1 MAEMINRNRKRWGII
16 YVPRD
21 GSLRPMKMWKEIREY
36 LMEKGVEFDCI
47 QSESNNSIERQAK
60 MLADNGYE
68 TVVLIGGDG
77 ALYDAVNGIMA
88 SSNAAN
94 VSLGIIPCGIANDYA
109 SYWGLAEGD
118 YRSAVEC
125 IMTHRLRKVDVGC
138 CSYNT
143 EGGEQKRYF
152 LNVLNIGVSAYIV
165 ELANR
170 KRTFFA
176 KAAFRLLGFLHLLL
190 KRRNFH
196 MKFKLNYQTVDK
208 KLMMLFIGNSRGYGM
223 TPSAVP
229 YNGWLDVS
237 AIRMPKFL
245 GILEGLHMLVRRRI
259 LNFKLVEPFRTTE
272 VVIEDVGG
280 AGIGIDGRPFKP
292 SFPLHVTVEPE
303 VLNLIIPSKI
313 NNRS

>member
-47 QSESNNSIERQAK
+47 QSESNSSIERQAK

-88 SSNAAN
+88 SSNSAN